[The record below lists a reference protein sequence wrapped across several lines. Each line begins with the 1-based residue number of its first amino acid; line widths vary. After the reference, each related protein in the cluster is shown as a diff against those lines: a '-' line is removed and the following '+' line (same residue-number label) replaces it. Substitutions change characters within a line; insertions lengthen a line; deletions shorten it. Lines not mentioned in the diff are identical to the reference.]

1 MSNETKKSPV
11 ILRTE
16 DLKRSYN
23 MISQTG
29 EKIVQ
34 NVLKG
39 ITFEIEQGEFA
50 AIMGRSG
57 GGKTTLLKTLGM
69 MDKPNGGKVF
79 YKETDTKNIYGRKLA
94 RIRRRELAFVFQNF
108 YLMDSLTVRENIMLP
123 LILDEADTKESIEIA
138 EQLAKR
144 FAVSHLLGKKPY
156 ELSGGEKQR
165 VALCR
170 ALSANPDLILADEP
184 TGNLD
189 SESSEVV
196 IQAFSEINEELGK
209 TILLVTH
216 DPIIASYC
224 KRIVF
229 LKDGQIIEDLKRQGE
244 REEFYQEILKK
255 M

>member
-1 MSNETKKSPV
+1 MSNESHM
-11 ILRTE
+11 ILRTK

-39 ITFEIEQGEFA
+39 ITFEVEQGEFV

-79 YKETDTKNIYGRKLA
+79 YKETDTKNIYGHRLA
-94 RIRRRELAFVFQNF
+94 KIRRRELAFVFQDF
-108 YLMDSLTVRENIMLP
+108 YLMDSLTVRENMMLP
-123 LILDEADTKESIEIA
+123 LILDEADTKESIETV
-138 EQLAKR
+138 ERLAKR
-144 FAVSHLLGKKPY
+144 FTVSHLLGKKPY

-170 ALSANPDLILADEP
+170 ALGADPDLILADEP

-196 IQAFSEINEELGK
+196 IQAFSEINEEWGK

-224 KRIVF
+224 KRIIF
-229 LKDGQIIEDLKRQGE
+229 LKDGQIVEDLERQGN
-244 REEFYQEILKK
+244 REAFYQEILKR